1 MTEINTQ
8 ATKEAERPV
17 IGGKYVLDKMLGQGG
32 YSWVYLAK
40 HKNIQDLSYVVK
52 LLKPTHLGNDQVL
65 RRFEQEANTLA
76 RIRSPRIARIVDY
89 GPTENG
95 IPYIVSEYIE
105 GVTIGLILRENGPMS
120 PWLTAH
126 LGCQILEG
134 LEDAHKAGVVHR
146 DLKPDNILITKE
158 EDDPFPSAMILDFGI
173 AKVTQEASDD
183 ADATVEGLACS
194 PRYAAPEV
202 LTREPSFKSDLYAMG
217 LVLAEMLIGH
227 PVYRG
232 KHNLILASEQL
243 SSEKVPLPDEVLTGP
258 LGAIIARACEKDQ
271 DRRFETATAMLEEL
285 REMRQTLL
293 PFSEAAKTE
302 VDLPQLIAVR
312 NDGPDQGADTTSLTE
327 NFHTFEMQT
336 SNSGTV
342 SVDIDELV
350 AGKRASKMNRVL
362 FPLLIAHVVAVLIA
376 GIAMYFYVQNSRSN
390 AAKAEAQ
397 RAAASSPAE
406 AAPVDM
412 SKVIRTAGVRVHNA
426 LGLTSV
432 NNITLTTDVEDATL
446 WLNDKQI
453 GELPVHN
460 VVTDNARPLVLGV
473 RAEGYEP
480 VELQITQTGRVSLR
494 VGLDKVEERSAAPSA
509 QRSRPRVVR
518 DTPPPAAAPK
528 PASSSSKRRSGDY
541 FDNPF

>member
-1 MTEINTQ
+1 
-8 ATKEAERPV
+8 
-17 IGGKYVLDKMLGQGG
+17 
-32 YSWVYLAK
+32 
-40 HKNIQDLSYVVK
+40 
-52 LLKPTHLGNDQVL
+52 
-65 RRFEQEANTLA
+65 
-76 RIRSPRIARIVDY
+76 
-89 GPTENG
+89 
-95 IPYIVSEYIE
+95 
-105 GVTIGLILRENGPMS
+105 
-120 PWLTAH
+120 
-126 LGCQILEG
+126 
-134 LEDAHKAGVVHR
+134 
-146 DLKPDNILITKE
+146 
-158 EDDPFPSAMILDFGI
+158 
-173 AKVTQEASDD
+173 
-183 ADATVEGLACS
+183 
-194 PRYAAPEV
+194 
-202 LTREPSFKSDLYAMG
+202 
-217 LVLAEMLIGH
+217 
-227 PVYRG
+227 
-232 KHNLILASEQL
+232 
-243 SSEKVPLPDEVLTGP
+243 
-258 LGAIIARACEKDQ
+258 
-271 DRRFETATAMLEEL
+271 
-285 REMRQTLL
+285 
-293 PFSEAAKTE
+293 
-302 VDLPQLIAVR
+302 
-312 NDGPDQGADTTSLTE
+312 
-327 NFHTFEMQT
+327 
-336 SNSGTV
+336 
-342 SVDIDELV
+342 
-350 AGKRASKMNRVL
+350 MNRVL

-460 VVTDNARPLVLGV
+460 VVTDNARPLVLCV